1 MEKQKIFWVV
11 LSVSVFVVVVLVV
24 GVFLLKQKPYS
35 GLTSAPGTVSPISD
49 LGTQVYEYQRETT
62 APHPGAGTSGAAPS
76 GSAPA
81 GGAPA
86 SGAPAGGAPAGNT
99 QTMHFYI
106 GEGGDKPSGPEL
118 KPAAT
123 PPAGSGQPAQKPAIA
138 QAVPKQAVPPAPTPG
153 PSLKTAKAAP
163 IKPPAQIRAARTG
176 PAQTRA
182 ARRTV
187 DYWIQTGSYKSQTK
201 AEELSALLSGKG
213 LSARLFSF
221 MSGGSTY
228 YRVRIGP
235 YGNKDEA
242 DKFLSIVKQI
252 QGLESSYLSMVGA
265 AHNLN

>member
-62 APHPGAGTSGAAPS
+62 VPHQGAGTSG
-76 GSAPA
+76 
-81 GGAPA
+81 GAP
-86 SGAPAGGAPAGNT
+86 SGAPAGGTTPENT

-106 GEGGDKPSGPEL
+106 GEGGDKPSGPEVQ
-118 KPAAT
+118 PAAT
-123 PPAGSGQPAQKPAIA
+123 PPAVSGQPAAPQKPALAQSGPKQVTPPA
-138 QAVPKQAVPPAPTPG
+138 QAARPAAKA
-153 PSLKTAKAAP
+153 LAKAAP
-163 IKPPAQIRAARTG
+163 IKPPV
-176 PAQTRA
+176 QTKT

-187 DYWIQTGSYKSQTK
+187 DYWIQTGSYKSQDK
-201 AEELSALLSGKG
+201 AEELAALLSGKG
-213 LSARLFSF
+213 LTARLFTNA
-221 MSGGSTY
+221 SGNGTY

-235 YGNKDEA
+235 YGNKNEA

-265 AHNLN
+265 IHNLN

>member
-62 APHPGAGTSGAAPS
+62 APHPGAGTSG
-76 GSAPA
+76 
-81 GGAPA
+81 GAPA
-86 SGAPAGGAPAGNT
+86 SGTPPENT

-106 GEGGDKPSGPEL
+106 GEGGEKPAGPEL
-118 KPAAT
+118 QRGTT
-123 PPAGSGQPAQKPAIA
+123 PPAVSGQPAGPQTPAVT
-138 QAVPKQAVPPAPTPG
+138 QTVPKQVTPPAQ
-153 PSLKTAKAAP
+153 TARPAAKVARAVP
-163 IKPPAQIRAARTG
+163 IKPPAQTRT
-176 PAQTRA
+176 

-201 AEELSALLSGKG
+201 AEELAALLSGKG
-213 LSARLFSF
+213 LSARLFSYA
-221 MSGGSTY
+221 SGNSTY

-235 YGNKDEA
+235 YGNKGEA

-265 AHNLN
+265 THNLN

>member
-62 APHPGAGTSGAAPS
+62 APRPGAGTTG
-76 GSAPA
+76 
-81 GGAPA
+81 
-86 SGAPAGGAPAGNT
+86 GAPAGGTPPENT

-106 GEGGDKPSGPEL
+106 GEGDKPAGPEFQ
-118 KPAAT
+118 PGTT
-123 PPAGSGQPAQKPAIA
+123 PPAVSGQPAAPQKPALT
-138 QAVPKQAVPPAPTPG
+138 QTVPKQVTLPAQAARPA
-153 PSLKTAKAAP
+153 AKAARAVP
-163 IKPPAQIRAARTG
+163 IKPPA
-176 PAQTRA
+176 AQTRT

-201 AEELSALLSGKG
+201 AEELAALLSGKG
-213 LSARLFSF
+213 LSARLFSYA
-221 MSGGSTY
+221 SRNETY

-235 YGNKDEA
+235 YGNKGEA

>member
-62 APHPGAGTSGAAPS
+62 APHPGAGAPGAAPS
-76 GSAPA
+76 SSAPA

-106 GEGGDKPSGPEL
+106 GEGGDKPTGPEF

-123 PPAGSGQPAQKPAIA
+123 PPAGSGQPAQKPVTTT
-138 QAVPKQAVPPAPTPG
+138 QAVPKQAVPPAPTLR
-153 PSLKTAKAAP
+153 PSVKTAKAAP
-163 IKPPAQIRAARTG
+163 IKPPAQTRAAQTG
-176 PAQTRA
+176 A

-221 MSGGSTY
+221 TSGGSTY

>member
-49 LGTQVYEYQRETT
+49 LGTQVYEYQREPA
-62 APHPGAGTSGAAPS
+62 APRPGAGTSG
-76 GSAPA
+76 
-81 GGAPA
+81 GAPGN
-86 SGAPAGGAPAGNT
+86 GAPAGGTAPENT

-106 GEGGDKPSGPEL
+106 GEGGEKPGGPEL
-118 KPAAT
+118 PPRTT
-123 PPAGSGQPAQKPAIA
+123 PPAVSAQPAGPQKPALT
-138 QAVPKQAVPPAPTPG
+138 QAVPKQVTPPAQVARPV
-153 PSLKTAKAAP
+153 AKVLPKSAP
-163 IKPPAQIRAARTG
+163 IKAPV
-176 PAQTRA
+176 QTRT

-201 AEELSALLSGKG
+201 AEELAALLSGKG
-213 LSARLFSF
+213 LSARLFTNT
-221 MSGGSTY
+221 SGNGTY

-235 YGNKDEA
+235 YGNKGEA

-252 QGLESSYLSMVGA
+252 QGLESSYLSMVGSA
-265 AHNLN
+265 RNLN

>member
-62 APHPGAGTSGAAPS
+62 APRPGTATSGAP
-76 GSAPA
+76 
-81 GGAPA
+81 PA
-86 SGAPAGGAPAGNT
+86 SGAPAGGTAPENT

-106 GEGGDKPSGPEL
+106 GEGGDKPVGPEFQPGT
-118 KPAAT
+118 KPPAA
-123 PPAGSGQPAQKPAIA
+123 SGQPAGIQKPAIA
-138 QAVPKQAVPPAPTPG
+138 QTVPKQVTPPAQTTRPAV
-153 PSLKTAKAAP
+153 KVAKAAP
-163 IKPPAQIRAARTG
+163 IKPPAQKTRT
-176 PAQTRA
+176 

-201 AEELSALLSGKG
+201 AEELAALLSGKG
-213 LSARLFSF
+213 LSARLFSYA
-221 MSGGSTY
+221 SGSSTY

-235 YGNKDEA
+235 YGNKSEA

>member
-35 GLTSAPGTVSPISD
+35 GLAPAPGTVSPLSD

-62 APHPGAGTSGAAPS
+62 APRPGAGTSG
-76 GSAPA
+76 
-81 GGAPA
+81 
-86 SGAPAGGAPAGNT
+86 GAPAGGTPPENT

-106 GEGGDKPSGPEL
+106 GEGGEKPAGPEYQPATTPP
-118 KPAAT
+118 PAAR
-123 PPAGSGQPAQKPAIA
+123 QPAPPRPAIA
-138 QAVPKQAVPPAPTPG
+138 QSGPKQVTPPAQAARPV
-153 PSLKTAKAAP
+153 AKAAPKSAP
-163 IKPPAQIRAARTG
+163 IKPPAQTAT
-176 PAQTRA
+176 
-182 ARRTV
+182 ARRSV

-201 AEELSALLSGKG
+201 AEELAALLSGKG
-213 LSARLFSF
+213 LSARLFSYA
-221 MSGGSTY
+221 SRNVTY

-235 YGNKDEA
+235 YGNKGEA

-265 AHNLN
+265 PKNLN

>member
-35 GLTSAPGTVSPISD
+35 GLTSGPGTVSPISD

-62 APHPGAGTSGAAPS
+62 APRPGAGTSS
-76 GSAPA
+76 GAPA
-81 GGAPA
+81 SSAPA
-86 SGAPAGGAPAGNT
+86 SGAPAGGTTPENT

-106 GEGGDKPSGPEL
+106 GEGEKPSGPEL
-118 KPAAT
+118 QPRVTPPAASSQPAAPQKPAAAQSAPKQVT
-123 PPAGSGQPAQKPAIA
+123 PPAQAARPAARA
-138 QAVPKQAVPPAPTPG
+138 
-153 PSLKTAKAAP
+153 LAKSAP
-163 IKPPAQIRAARTG
+163 IKPPVQLKT
-176 PAQTRA
+176 

-187 DYWIQTGSYKSQTK
+187 DYWIQTGSYKSQDK
-201 AEELSALLSGKG
+201 AEELAALLSGKG
-213 LSARLFSF
+213 LTARLFTNA
-221 MSGGSTY
+221 SGGATY

>member
-62 APHPGAGTSGAAPS
+62 SPRPGTGASGAAPA
-76 GSAPA
+76 GGPPA
-81 GGAPA
+81 GEKP
-86 SGAPAGGAPAGNT
+86 PENT

-106 GEGGDKPSGPEL
+106 GEGGDKPAGPEF
-118 KPAAT
+118 KPPVT
-123 PPAGSGQPAQKPAIA
+123 PPAVTPPAVTPPAASGQPTGTRKPAIA
-138 QAVPKQAVPPAPTPG
+138 QTVPKQATPPAQTARPAV
-153 PSLKTAKAAP
+153 KVAKAAP
-163 IKPPAQIRAARTG
+163 IRPPAQAKTV
-176 PAQTRA
+176 
-182 ARRTV
+182 RRTV
-187 DYWIQTGSYKSQTK
+187 DYWIQTGSYKSQDK
-201 AEELSALLSGKG
+201 AEELAALLSGKG
-213 LSARLFSF
+213 LTARLFTNT
-221 MSGGSTY
+221 SGGSTY

-235 YGNKDEA
+235 YGNKGEA

>member
-62 APHPGAGTSGAAPS
+62 AARPGTATS
-76 GSAPA
+76 
-81 GGAPA
+81 
-86 SGAPAGGAPAGNT
+86 GGAPAGEKPPENT

-106 GEGGDKPSGPEL
+106 GEGGDKPTGPEF
-118 KPAAT
+118 KPAVT
-123 PPAGSGQPAQKPAIA
+123 PPAASGQPAGTQKPAIA
-138 QAVPKQAVPPAPTPG
+138 QTVPKQVSPPARPPR
-153 PSLKTAKAAP
+153 PAVKAAKAVP
-163 IKPPAQIRAARTG
+163 IKPPARTK
-176 PAQTRA
+176 PAQ
-182 ARRTV
+182 RTV

-201 AEELSALLSGKG
+201 AEELAALLSGKG
-213 LSARLFSF
+213 LSARLFSYA
-221 MSGGSTY
+221 SGSSTY

-235 YGNKDEA
+235 YGNKSEA

>member
-35 GLTSAPGTVSPISD
+35 GVAPAPGTVSPLSD

-62 APHPGAGTSGAAPS
+62 VPHPAAGTSG
-76 GSAPA
+76 
-81 GGAPA
+81 
-86 SGAPAGGAPAGNT
+86 GAPAGGTTPENT

-106 GEGGDKPSGPEL
+106 GEGEKPGGPEL
-118 KPAAT
+118 PQSAT
-123 PPAGSGQPAQKPAIA
+123 PPAASGQPAPPPKPAPA
-138 QAVPKQAVPPAPTPG
+138 QAVPKQVTPPAQAARPAA
-153 PSLKTAKAAP
+153 KAVAKAAP
-163 IKPPAQIRAARTG
+163 VKA
-176 PAQTRA
+176 PAQTKA

-201 AEELSALLSGKG
+201 AEELAALLSGKG
-213 LSARLFSF
+213 LTARLFTNT
-221 MSGGSTY
+221 SGNGTY

-235 YGNKDEA
+235 YANKGEA

-265 AHNLN
+265 AHN

>member
-62 APHPGAGTSGAAPS
+62 APKP
-76 GSAPA
+76 PA
-81 GGAPA
+81 G
-86 SGAPAGGAPAGNT
+86 PAGGAPAGGTPPENT

-106 GEGGDKPSGPEL
+106 GEGE
-118 KPAAT
+118 KPAAGPESQPGTT
-123 PPAGSGQPAQKPAIA
+123 PPSVSSPPAAPQKPAIA
-138 QAVPKQAVPPAPTPG
+138 QPVLPKQVTPPAQAARPV
-153 PSLKTAKAAP
+153 AKAVQKPAL
-163 IKPPAQIRAARTG
+163 IKPPAQTRT
-176 PAQTRA
+176 

-201 AEELSALLSGKG
+201 AEELAALLSGKG
-213 LSARLFSF
+213 LSARLFSYA
-221 MSGGSTY
+221 SRNETY

-235 YGNKDEA
+235 YGNKGEA

-265 AHNLN
+265 TKNLN

>member
-62 APHPGAGTSGAAPS
+62 GPRPGAGASGQ
-76 GSAPA
+76 APA
-81 GGAPA
+81 GGTP
-86 SGAPAGGAPAGNT
+86 PENT

-106 GEGGDKPSGPEL
+106 GEGGEKPAGPET
-118 KPAAT
+118 PAAT
-123 PPAGSGQPAQKPAIA
+123 TPPPAASPPERPPQPAVA
-138 QAVPKQAVPPAPTPG
+138 QPVLPRQIT
-153 PSLKTAKAAP
+153 
-163 IKPPAQIRAARTG
+163 PPAQAAR
-176 PAQTRA
+176 PAAKAVHKPGLIKPQTQARTV
-182 ARRTV
+182 RRTV

-201 AEELSALLSGKG
+201 AEELAALLSGKG
-213 LSARLFSF
+213 LSARLFSYALRNE
-221 MSGGSTY
+221 TY

-235 YGNKDEA
+235 YGNKGEA

-265 AHNLN
+265 SKSLN

>member
-49 LGTQVYEYQRETT
+49 LGTQVYEYQREPT
-62 APHPGAGTSGAAPS
+62 APKPGAG
-76 GSAPA
+76 
-81 GGAPA
+81 
-86 SGAPAGGAPAGNT
+86 PAGGAPAGGTPPENT

-106 GEGGDKPSGPEL
+106 GEGEK
-118 KPAAT
+118 
-123 PPAGSGQPAQKPAIA
+123 PPAGTEPQPGTTPPPVSSPPAAPQKPAIA
-138 QAVPKQAVPPAPTPG
+138 QPVLPKQVTPPAQAARPV
-153 PSLKTAKAAP
+153 AKAVQKP
-163 IKPPAQIRAARTG
+163 TLIKPPAQTRT
-176 PAQTRA
+176 

-201 AEELSALLSGKG
+201 AEELAALLSGKG
-213 LSARLFSF
+213 LSARLFSYA
-221 MSGGSTY
+221 SRNETY

-235 YGNKDEA
+235 YGNKGEA

-265 AHNLN
+265 TKNLN

>member
-62 APHPGAGTSGAAPS
+62 PRPAAG
-76 GSAPA
+76 PA
-81 GGAPA
+81 GEKP
-86 SGAPAGGAPAGNT
+86 PENT

-106 GEGGDKPSGPEL
+106 GEGGEKPAGPETQPATTPP
-118 KPAAT
+118 PAAR
-123 PPAGSGQPAQKPAIA
+123 PPEETQKPAIA
-138 QAVPKQAVPPAPTPG
+138 QAVPKQVTPPAQAARP
-153 PSLKTAKAAP
+153 AVKAVQKPAP
-163 IKPPAQIRAARTG
+163 IKPPAQTRT
-176 PAQTRA
+176 

-187 DYWIQTGSYKSQTK
+187 DYWIQTGSYKSQTR
-201 AEELSALLSGKG
+201 AEELAALLSGKG
-213 LSARLFSF
+213 LSARLFSYA
-221 MSGGSTY
+221 SRNETY

-235 YGNKDEA
+235 YGNKREA

-265 AHNLN
+265 TRNLN